1 MKDKEI
7 ETKQLEKEIQE
18 AIARNLPKQVG
29 DVLALRLEKLSSLEE
44 ESVNLK
50 KIIEQK
56 IIELKEVRDEKDKLA
71 DSLSKHEDLT
81 YREKEVE
88 DRERNLKI
96 YELEVRLQSAKDIQA
111 AYDKFLASLTKNQIV
126 RETISKSLNS
136 GVDYTNGGN
145 VRYPTG
151 EYISTTK
158 EVE

>member
-1 MKDKEI
+1 MKNKEM
-7 ETKQLEKEIQE
+7 ENKQMEKEIQE

-29 DVLALRLEKLSSLEE
+29 DVLALRLERLASLEE
-44 ESVNLK
+44 ENVNLK
-50 KIIEQK
+50 KFVEQRTAE
-56 IIELKEVRDEKDKLA
+56 INEVEKEKNRLRDCLN
-71 DSLSKHEDLT
+71 KHKALDN
-81 YREKEVE
+81 REKEVE

-96 YELEVRLQSAKDIQA
+96 HELEVRLQSAKDIQA
-111 AYDKFLASLTKNQIV
+111 AYDKFLTSLTKNQIV

-136 GVDYTNGGN
+136 GVDYTNNGN